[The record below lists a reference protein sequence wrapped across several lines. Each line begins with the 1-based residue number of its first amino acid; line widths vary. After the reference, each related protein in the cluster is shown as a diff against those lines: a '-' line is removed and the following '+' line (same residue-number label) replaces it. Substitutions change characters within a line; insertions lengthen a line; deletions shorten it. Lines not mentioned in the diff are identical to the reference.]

1 MKSKIVFNEISIGF
15 VSYVHDHMIDAI
27 RDDGVECER
36 YTGITPQ
43 TQWLSY
49 TVPNGIISVSLYME
63 DWQIQINTNHYET
76 YFTIPRDQ
84 VHNISIF

>member
-1 MKSKIVFNEISIGF
+1 MKIKIVFNEISIGMIPF
-15 VSYVHDHMIDAI
+15 VHDHMIDPI
-27 RDDGVECER
+27 QDDGVEMER

-49 TVPNGIISVSLYME
+49 TITNGSVSVACDLESWDVM
-63 DWQIQINTNHYET
+63 IKTKSYET
-76 YFTIPRDQ
+76 SFAIPRDQ